1 MAKATGGFADDTE
14 VVKAGEEKGSLELTD
29 REKAI
34 AHGEDPDAV
43 GAEDAEEEG
52 DEADGTEAEVKDDAA
67 SGGGKEAPGS
77 DWIDDD
83 VKELAE
89 SYGIDEESLG
99 SFADAADFKR
109 FAAIYEKQLA
119 ATPEKADDKGGKKVA
134 DPPPAKEEEVVADED
149 GLDPKWF
156 EDNGYDEQTV
166 KIVKAVTRM
175 QGMAAR
181 IEQLEQQLA
190 EEGTRRERE
199 AFDREIGT
207 LGDRYGAGDKL
218 TKAQK
223 EARSKLADAVEVV
236 SQTLAKRGEKAS
248 RAVVL
253 KRAELVAFGDEILAE
268 EREKQKEALS
278 QSVKKQSAKR
288 RSVGRNTKPPAR
300 RERPGEA
307 NSAKAIANLPE
318 LVAAFEAAEE

>member
-1 MAKATGGFADDTE
+1 MAKATGGFEDDD
-14 VVKAGEEKGSLELTD
+14 VVVAAGEEQGSLELTE
-29 REKAI
+29 REVAI
-34 AHGEDPDAV
+34 AHGDDPDTV

-52 DEADGTEAEVKDDAA
+52 DEADGTDAEVKEDAA
-67 SGGGKEAPGS
+67 SGDGKEAPGS

-83 VKELAE
+83 AKALAE
-89 SYGIDEESLG
+89 SYGIDDEALG

-109 FAAIYEKQLA
+109 FAAIYEKHLSAEPEQA
-119 ATPEKADDKGGKKVA
+119 ADKVDKKA
-134 DPPPAKEEEVVADED
+134 AKAPIDEESADED

-156 EDNGYDEQTV
+156 EENGYDEQTV
-166 KIVKAVTRM
+166 NIVKAVVKM

-181 IEQLEQQLA
+181 IEQLEQRIA
-190 EEGTRRERE
+190 EEGSRRDRE
-199 AFDREIGT
+199 AFDREVDA
-207 LGDRYGAGDKL
+207 LGGRYGASDKL

-223 EARSKLADAVEVV
+223 VARNKLADAVEVV

-248 RAVVL
+248 RSVVL

-300 RERPGEA
+300 GERPGEA
-307 NSAKAIANLPE
+307 SSAKAIANLPE
-318 LVAAFEAAEE
+318 LVAAFEAASD